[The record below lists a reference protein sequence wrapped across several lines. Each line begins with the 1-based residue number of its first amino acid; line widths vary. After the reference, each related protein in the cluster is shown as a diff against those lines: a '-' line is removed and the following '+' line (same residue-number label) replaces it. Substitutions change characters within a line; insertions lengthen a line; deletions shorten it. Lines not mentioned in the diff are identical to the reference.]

1 MNNETLVYFIK
12 DSLDGFKLLCGY
24 FFDLVY
30 IGSCGVIGAFLAS
43 FGPILYF
50 VLVDK
55 TVSVVNTMLYIVIFL
70 GFLFGL
76 YYSFDRVFSYS
87 MKLRAERQRSAGME
101 LRS

>member
-1 MNNETLVYFIK
+1 MVKKLNVLMSYYCAWGDFMNNETLVYFIK

-50 VLVDK
+50 VLVENMLLIQK
-55 TVSVVNTMLYIVIFL
+55 VV
-70 GFLFGL
+70 
-76 YYSFDRVFSYS
+76 
-87 MKLRAERQRSAGME
+87 K
-101 LRS
+101 